1 MNFEQFK
8 KQILSDFKNVSDE
21 FFDKIIIYKD
31 FLQEYNKNVNLT
43 RLDAEEKIFEEY
55 FYDSIIPY
63 KNITLEEKTLLDI
76 GSGSGI
82 PGVVLK
88 LLVPS
93 LSLTIIETNGKK
105 VTFLKELVNK
115 LGIKA
120 NIYKK
125 RAEEIRNNERE
136 NFDIVTSR
144 AVAELKIILEISV
157 PYAKVGGLIIE
168 PKSKK
173 INEELESAKNIID
186 SMDITLTVTDE
197 FESDNMKHNV
207 LIFKKNKK
215 TNGIFPRD

>member
-197 FESDNMKHNV
+197 FES
-207 LIFKKNKK
+207 
-215 TNGIFPRD
+215 R